1 MEGEQLPKA
10 TMNHFIKQ
18 KTSMSYTPDF
28 VAKLL
33 GLSKGELLSI

>member
-18 KTSMSYTPDF
+18 KTSMSYSPDF
-28 VAKLL
+28 VVKML
-33 GLSKGELLSI
+33 GLSKGALNLI